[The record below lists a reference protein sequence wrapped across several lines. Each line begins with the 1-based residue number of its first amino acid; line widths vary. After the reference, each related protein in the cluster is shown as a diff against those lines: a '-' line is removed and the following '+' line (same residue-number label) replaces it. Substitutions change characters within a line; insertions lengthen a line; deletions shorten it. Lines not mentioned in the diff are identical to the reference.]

1 MVARRAPFVKVLAVA
16 CVAVASFGCGGD
28 DAPASERAFCD
39 LLAEQNLLRDLD
51 PTATEDRDEIAAVLA
66 ELIDL
71 APNEVADDVRVID
84 EAYQAIVAEDE
95 ELLSDTDFQ
104 ARVMAAGENLEAY
117 QSTNCAASGESDPT
131 DPVGTADPV
140 ETTDD
145 PGASVP
151 AESSTPPDPDAT
163 DATLP
168 PTLPPTDPS
177 VPGVDVD
184 DAQPV
189 VVTDSGV
196 GVFAAFDEPQGTW
209 AATITN
215 PNEGILAEFIE
226 VLATFKDA
234 SGAVI
239 DTQTDYLD
247 ALLPGEIRAVGS
259 DYLDTDPADI
269 VSVDV
274 VASTRD
280 FRVAGP
286 DDIATLSV
294 SSPAVER
301 TTDGLSV
308 LAEVTSTDDDVQT
321 NASAVGVIRDADGR
335 IIGAVT
341 GYVGFVPA
349 GGSVGV
355 EASTSLVV
363 PRGATVDLFLDYPL
377 EPWITDV
384 GVVDVA
390 DSGFLVE
397 GRGEDTQGTWAVIV
411 DNPDTERAAT
421 FVQVVATFR
430 DADGR
435 VVDVDSGSIA
445 GIGPSGRGAYAS
457 EWMYGMPDTARTVEV
472 VALASTWVEDPVVG
486 EVTASGVRVRPQEFG
501 GVAVTGELVSTFDR
515 KVESLSVV
523 VVFRSADG
531 ALLGGSSTYVE
542 FVPAGGS
549 VGFSV
554 SSSFGYPRSAA
565 AEAWPGSGDAYG

>member
-1 MVARRAPFVKVLAVA
+1 MAVQSKPFVKVLAVA

-28 DAPASERAFCD
+28 DAPASEKAFCD
-39 LLAEQNLLRDLD
+39 LLAEQNLLDDLD
-51 PTATEDRDEIAAVLA
+51 PSVAEDRPEIEAFLA
-66 ELIDL
+66 ELSDL
-71 APNEVADDVRVID
+71 APTEVADDIRLIQETY
-84 EAYQAIVAEDE
+84 EAVVAEDE
-95 ELLSDTDFQ
+95 ELLSDPEFQ
-104 ARVMAAGENLEAY
+104 ERAMQASVNLEEYRSA
-117 QSTNCAASGESDPT
+117 NCEAA
-131 DPVGTADPV
+131 DPVDTADPSG
-140 ETTDD
+140 TTAD

-151 AESSTPPDPDAT
+151 AESSAPPDSDPGAT
-163 DATLP
+163 TATMPTTEPALP
-168 PTLPPTDPS
+168 E
-177 VPGVDVD
+177 VDVD

-196 GVFAAFDEPQGTW
+196 GVFTAFDEPRGTW

-215 PNEGILAEFIE
+215 PNDGILAEFVE
-226 VLATFKDA
+226 VQATFKDA

-247 ALLPGEIRAVGS
+247 ALLPGETRAVGS

-274 VASTRD
+274 IASTRN
-280 FRVAGP
+280 FRAAGP
-286 DDIATLSV
+286 DDVATLSV
-294 SSPAVER
+294 SPPAVER
-301 TTDGLSV
+301 TSDGLSV
-308 LAEVTSTDDDVQT
+308 LAEVTSTDDEVQT
-321 NASAVGVIRDADGR
+321 SASAVGVIRDAGGR
-335 IIGAVT
+335 IIGALT

-355 EASTSLVV
+355 EAVTSLVV
-363 PRGATVDLFLDYPL
+363 PRDVTVEMFLDYSL
-377 EPWITDV
+377 DPWITDD
-384 GVVDVA
+384 GVVDIA

-430 DADGR
+430 DADGQ

-472 VALASTWVEDPVVG
+472 VALASTWVDDPAVG

-501 GVAVTGELVSTFDR
+501 GVDVTGELVSTFER
-515 KVESLSVV
+515 KVESLNVV

-531 ALLGGSSTYVE
+531 ALLGGSSSYVE

-549 VGFSV
+549 VGFSI

-565 AEAWPGSGDAYG
+565 AEVWPGSGDAYD

>member
-1 MVARRAPFVKVLAVA
+1 MAARSAPFVKVLAVA
-16 CVAVASFGCGGD
+16 VVAVASFGCGGD

-51 PTATEDRDEIAAVLA
+51 PTATEDRDEIAAILA
-66 ELIDL
+66 ELTDL
-71 APNEVADDVRVID
+71 APDEVADDVRVID
-84 EAYQAIVAEDE
+84 EAYEAIVAEDD

-117 QSTNCAASGESDPT
+117 QSANCETTSESDPT
-131 DPVGTADPV
+131 DPVGTADPSG
-140 ETTDD
+140 TTAD

-151 AESSTPPDPDAT
+151 AETSAPTASDPGAT
-163 DATLP
+163 A
-168 PTLPPTDPS
+168 TLPPTDPS

-196 GVFAAFDEPQGTW
+196 GVFTAFDEPRGTW

-215 PNEGILAEFIE
+215 PNDGILAEFIE
-226 VLATFKDA
+226 VQATFKDA

-247 ALLPGEIRAVGS
+247 ALLPGETRAVGS

-269 VSVDV
+269 ASVDV
-274 VASTRD
+274 IASTQD

-286 DDIATLSV
+286 DDVATLSV
-294 SSPAVER
+294 SPPAVER

-308 LAEVTSTDDDVQT
+308 LAEVTSTDDDVLT

-335 IIGAVT
+335 IIGAMT

-363 PRGATVDLFLDYPL
+363 PRGVTVDLFLDYPL
-377 EPWITDV
+377 DPWITDV

-390 DSGFLVE
+390 ESGFLVE

-430 DADGR
+430 DAEGR

-472 VALASTWVEDPVVG
+472 VALASTWVEEPALG

-501 GVAVTGELVSTFDR
+501 GIDVTGELVSTFDR
-515 KVESLSVV
+515 KVESLNVV

-542 FVPAGGS
+542 FVPAGGT

-554 SSSFGYPRSAA
+554 SSSFGYPRSAT
-565 AEAWPGSGDAYG
+565 AEVWPGSGDAYS